1 MVCATKSTPRLPTE
15 IEERNLSRFAREQNG
30 GMDAVAPGLRTEMPP
45 ASYIMSA
52 EGYQLATYSWGDLDA
67 EPVLCVHGFASSCR
81 DNWVET
87 GWVRAL
93 TTAGYRVIGVDQRG
107 HGRSD
112 KPHDPRAYSMSA
124 FVGDL
129 VAVLD
134 TYLIDNVRYLGYSLG
149 ARVGWQLAVDA
160 PEHVGRA
167 VLGGIPDGRPLGRLR
182 IEQARA
188 YAEEGMPVQDA
199 VTQNYVKLAERVRD
213 NDLRALI
220 ALAEGMRFGDADPD
234 PQHPPVQPVLF
245 ATGSEDAILER
256 SRALAATAPNGAFT
270 EIPGRHHFNTP
281 GSRVFREETLTF
293 LA

>member
-1 MVCATKSTPRLPTE
+1 
-15 IEERNLSRFAREQNG
+15 
-30 GMDAVAPGLRTEMPP
+30 MDALAPTLRTEMPP
-45 ASYIMSA
+45 PSYIMSA
-52 EGYQLATYSWGDLDA
+52 EGYQIATYSWGEPDA
-67 EPVLCVHGFASSCR
+67 DPVLCVHGFASSCR

-93 TTAGYRVIGVDQRG
+93 TGAGYRVIGVDQRG
-107 HGRSD
+107 HGASD
-112 KPHDPRAYSMSA
+112 KPYDPHAYSMGA

-134 TYLIDNVRYLGYSLG
+134 TYLVDAVRYVGYSLG

-160 PEHVGRA
+160 PEHVSRA

-188 YAEEGMPVQDA
+188 YVEQGIPVEDK
-199 VTQNYVKLAERVRD
+199 VTQNYVTLAERVAT

-234 PQHPPVQPVLF
+234 PERPPVQPVLF

-256 SRALAATAPNGAFT
+256 SRVLAGSAPHGTFV

-281 GSRVFREETLTF
+281 GSRAFREAAAEF
-293 LA
+293 LGANGVEP